1 MSSFEPS
8 QCVYETKASEEV
20 SGSFSGARSNASE
33 VFECFEE
40 AFDEIAFGVECKVAF
55 TFDRAILFWRDHRSA
70 AAHTEAG

>member
-1 MSSFEPS
+1 MRIRDES
-8 QCVYETKASEEV
+8 QR
-20 SGSFSGARSNASE
+20 GSFWQFFWSAFECSE

-40 AFDEIAFGVECKVAF
+40 AFDEIAFGGECKVAF